1 VNDHATAI
9 DDLDAV
15 LRTVGDLVATVPA
28 GRWEAP
34 TPCPDW
40 NVRELAGHMVL
51 GHHLF
56 SGILRGT
63 AVVTSDALDP
73 ASRNVLGDDPAGT
86 YRAAADDLLAAFRQP
101 GALERVVEVPFG
113 VVPGIVA
120 VHLRTVEELVHGWD
134 LARATGRT
142 VRFPD
147 DIVERGL
154 GFTRGALA
162 DVPPDRSPF
171 APAQPVPDHAPAL
184 DRLVALVGR
193 TPDALTAS

>member
-9 DDLDAV
+9 DDLDTV

-28 GRWEAP
+28 ERWEAP

-40 NVRELAGHMVL
+40 NVRELVDHLVL

-56 SGILRGT
+56 TGILRGT
-63 AVVTSDALDP
+63 AVVTPDALDP
-73 ASRNVLGDDPAGT
+73 ASRDVLGDHPAGA
-86 YRAAADDLLAAFRQP
+86 YRAATDDLLAAFRQP
-101 GALERVVEVPFG
+101 GVLERVIEVPFG
-113 VVPGIVA
+113 AVPGIVA
-120 VHLRTVEELVHGWD
+120 VHLRAVEELVHAWD
-134 LARATGRT
+134 IARATGRT

-147 DIVERGL
+147 DIVEREL
-154 GFTRGALA
+154 GFTLAELA

-171 APAQPVPDHAPAL
+171 APAQRVPDHAPAL

-193 TPDALTAS
+193 APDALTAS

>member
-9 DDLDAV
+9 DDLDTV

-28 GRWEAP
+28 DHWEAP

-40 NVRELAGHMVL
+40 NVRELVGHMVL
-51 GHHLF
+51 GHQLF
-56 SGILRGT
+56 SGVLRGT
-63 AVVTSDALDP
+63 TVVTPECLDP
-73 ASRNVLGDDPAGT
+73 ASRDVLGDDPAGS
-86 YRAAADDLLAAFRQP
+86 YRVATDDLLAAFRRP
-101 GALERVVEVPFG
+101 DALDDVVEVPFG

-120 VHLRTVEELVHGWD
+120 VHLRAVEEIVHGWD
-134 LARATGRT
+134 LATATGRT

-147 DIVERGL
+147 DVVERAL
-154 GFTRGALA
+154 GFTRAALA

-193 TPDALTAS
+193 SPDAVTAS